1 MSLEL
6 LNTGCI
12 IMVIGMGVVFFFLT
26 IMIFAMDLG
35 SFIIRKLNKIFP
47 EEVVE
52 TQPKKKK
59 KVQDDTEVAI
69 AVAAAIQRST
79 L

>member
-1 MSLEL
+1 
-6 LNTGCI
+6 
-12 IMVIGMGVVFFFLT
+12 
-26 IMIFAMDLG
+26 MIFAMDLG
-35 SFIIRKLNKIFP
+35 SFIIRKLNIIFP
-47 EEVVE
+47 EEVIE